1 VRSAPPPGFSAVGKP
16 LSAADPSPVPQ
27 PQYQTSPL
35 FPQSVRQTAPRCC
48 TPQPCPPCPP
58 CPLFPQSAQPPP
70 SPPQSCLAVMP
81 GTCCPRAPRKGP
93 SGHGP
98 RRYSIPLPAAPCKL
112 QERQMPV
119 ELMHLQP
126 CLAASR
132 NAKHPSLCR
141 TQSLFPLN
149 LASHTPNPF
158 TSSPHP
164 RPASAPVPS

>member
-48 TPQPCPPCPP
+48 TPQPCPP

-98 RRYSIPLPAAPCKL
+98 RRYSIPLPAAPCKP

-119 ELMHLQP
+119 ELMHSQP